1 MRANRRR
8 LRRFMS
14 IVALLAITSIYFM
27 PFSFV
32 GIGHASS
39 VTPPHVSP
47 PQVTPPH
54 VTPPEVVP
62 REVVPPEVTPPEITP
77 REVTPPDVTP
87 PDGASYDYGFP
98 GVGGP
103 GVGGP
108 GGSGPG
114 IGGPGVGSPGIGGPG
129 IGNPRIGG
137 PGVGGP
143 GSDSPIGGGP
153 GGYIPG
159 GGDWGDGSGS
169 VHEENM
175 IGLGREIPEN
185 GSTNN
190 FLIDA
195 SKFTLSNIVLNSVN
209 DLSRNWVGDWKNFD
223 WQGAGI
229 RDLKSLG
236 KGAFKTVLGNIAPDN
251 AFGDY
256 LKFGLDAWTGY
267 DNYKTVRNFFK
278 SGESIKLAY
287 QFTKGANATNW
298 TKAGSFFSNIA
309 NNPVKSFPG
318 IASKV
323 APWTAG
329 ISGAIS
335 AVELGVNVS
344 KGEYNKAIGNLGE
357 VLMSG
362 AVVAGASGVG
372 APVAAGLAVAGG
384 ALWLGSKIYAHRK
397 TIGKGVK
404 KIAKGAANIGKKAWS
419 AVKGFFS

>member
-1 MRANRRR
+1 
-8 LRRFMS
+8 MS

-108 GGSGPG
+108 G
-114 IGGPGVGSPGIGGPG
+114 
-129 IGNPRIGG
+129 
-137 PGVGGP
+137 
-143 GSDSPIGGGP
+143 SDSPIGGGP

-169 VHEENM
+169 IHEENM
-175 IGLGREIPEN
+175 IGLGRKIPEN

-229 RDLKSLG
+229 RDLRSLG

-278 SGESIKLAY
+278 SG
-287 QFTKGANATNW
+287 
-298 TKAGSFFSNIA
+298 
-309 NNPVKSFPG
+309 
-318 IASKV
+318 
-323 APWTAG
+323 
-329 ISGAIS
+329 
-335 AVELGVNVS
+335 
-344 KGEYNKAIGNLGE
+344 
-357 VLMSG
+357 
-362 AVVAGASGVG
+362 
-372 APVAAGLAVAGG
+372 AGLAVAGG

-397 TIGKGVK
+397 TIGNGVK

-419 AVKGFFS
+419 AVKGFFLAFSFAVQYTSLPFNILSIPLWPNLIHLFFMLICYTFIQIPYISMAIQWDEDDEITLRRAYGDTLKHMFPVYIYSLVYAISVMAGMFLLLIPGLVFYRHLYYYTVYIPSGDQCSFERMAMFLHWKKSSPLV